1 MMLISFSQLLLP
13 DGGLKKFAS
22 LAAGFMII
30 SAVISP
36 LDSVPT
42 DALGDFS
49 LPGEGSSAANEAL
62 YRAEVI
68 KRHRENLAEIIEKK
82 FRHKSRAYVD
92 TDNDGNITK
101 ITLHC
106 GGDESGCIA
115 YIIRELGV
123 PRERIVTVYENN

>member
-1 MMLISFSQLLLP
+1 MLISFSQLLLP

-36 LDSVPT
+36 LGSVPT

-62 YRAEVI
+62 Y
-68 KRHRENLAEIIEKK
+68 
-82 FRHKSRAYVD
+82 
-92 TDNDGNITK
+92 GNITK

>member
-36 LDSVPT
+36 LGSVPADT
-42 DALGDFS
+42 LENFTIPS
-49 LPGEGSSAANEAL
+49 ENSSAANDAL

-68 KRHRENLAEIIEKK
+68 RRHRENLAGIIKK
-82 FRHKSRAYVD
+82 KLRHKSRAYVD

-101 ITLHC
+101 ITLYC
-106 GGDESGCIA
+106 GGDESECVA